1 MPVLIDDFR
10 AGNLAS
16 AGYQLDHLLKVLD
29 AYSFLREIKNGFTIW
44 NPPLIV
50 ITSFFDPV
58 ESFKDNR
65 NPNETINLAR
75 MESLGQLVR
84 RLNLIVEFDRKVV
97 TNSEQGGEVFVEQFV
112 QRDRTKYFYD
122 MFELVPRPG
131 KVVPLLFGGEARGAN
146 E

>member
-44 NPPLIV
+44 DPPLII

-58 ESFKDNR
+58 ESFRDNR
-65 NPNETINLAR
+65 NPNEPVNLAR

-84 RLNLIVEFDRKVV
+84 RLNLIVEFDRRVV
-97 TNSEQGGEVFVEQFV
+97 TNSEQGGEVVVE
-112 QRDRTKYFYD
+112 
-122 MFELVPRPG
+122 
-131 KVVPLLFGGEARGAN
+131 
-146 E
+146 